1 MISRLAVLALFLTV
15 RPAFAQA
22 LQAPPDPIA
31 ALPGYGRPV
40 DIEATR
46 LRRQQLALHAG
57 PGVIVIP
64 AAGMQDPEVLVLQD
78 NDFRQDD
85 YFFYLTGLE
94 SPNAWLVITAGPS
107 GLEQTHLLLPR
118 RNLRQEQWTGQKLGP
133 GAEAPG
139 LTGVTSVLSLDA
151 LDSLM
156 AAALSQTAG
165 PLHTV
170 SSRGGEGNGRIRR
183 WLDPAEE
190 LVDVRPL
197 LDSLRTVKDDAEMV
211 RMRRAIGITALAHR
225 AAMQAARPNM
235 YEYQLEA
242 VIEYTFRDNG
252 ADRVGF
258 PSIVGSG
265 PNSTTLHYDIN
276 RRRMAAGDMVVMDIG
291 AEYGQYT
298 ADVTRTIPVGG
309 EFSPRQRDIY
319 ELVLGAQQAA
329 IDAVRPG
336 VTFQDLNGIARAY
349 IDEHSGNLCGGQSCN
364 RYFLHGLSHHLG
376 MRVHDV
382 GDSRLP
388 LQVGMVFTIEP
399 GLYINEENLGIR
411 IEDDILVTETGGEI
425 LSAHAPRTVEDI
437 EALMRSAS
445 RTP

>member
-1 MISRLAVLALFLTV
+1 MIIRLAGLALVLAVNPVSAQSLG
-15 RPAFAQA
+15 PA
-22 LQAPPDPIA
+22 PDPVA

-40 DIEATR
+40 DVEATR
-46 LRRQQLALHAG
+46 LRRQQLALHTG

-64 AAGMQDPEVLVLQD
+64 AATSRDLEDLVLQD

-94 SPNAWLVITAGPS
+94 SPNAWLVIAAGAS
-107 GLEQTHLLLPR
+107 GVEQSHLVLPR
-118 RNLRQEQWTGQKLGP
+118 RNVRQEQWTGRKLGP
-133 GAEAPG
+133 GPEAAE
-139 LTGVTSVLSLDA
+139 LTGVMSVLSLDA

-156 AAALSQTAG
+156 AASLSQSGG
-165 PLHTV
+165 PLRTV
-170 SSRGGEGNGRIRR
+170 VARQSEGSGRIRR

-190 LVDVRPL
+190 LIDVRPL

-211 RMRRAIGITALAHR
+211 RLRRAIDITALAHR
-225 AAMQAARPNM
+225 AAMQAVRPNM

-242 VIEYTFRDNG
+242 EIEYTFRVNG

-276 RRRMAAGDMVVMDIG
+276 RRRMGAGDVVVMDIG

-298 ADVTRTIPVGG
+298 ADVTRTIPVNGR
-309 EFSPRQRDIY
+309 FTPRQRDIY
-319 ELVLGAQQAA
+319 SLVLGAQQAA

-336 VTFQDLNGIARAY
+336 VTFEELNGIARSY
-349 IDEHSGNLCGGQSCN
+349 VDEHSGELCGGQSCK
-364 RYFLHGLSHHLG
+364 RYSLHGISHHLG

-382 GDSRLP
+382 GDRRLP
-388 LQVGMVFTIEP
+388 LQAGAVFTIEP
-399 GLYINEENLGIR
+399 GLYINDENLGIR
-411 IEDDILVTETGGEI
+411 IEDDILVTATGAEI
-425 LSAHAPRTVEDI
+425 LSANAPRTVEAI
-437 EALMRSAS
+437 EELMRGAS
-445 RTP
+445 RIP